1 MLLLSSMK
9 FRYQTWPR
17 FRGTESWHAPVLP
30 RSCSLG
36 SLRTWVCKAHQL
48 ATCWDFYGTSFDDR
62 QLLRAVCFIVVITFA
77 NTVMSKNTN
86 KQGSYVPAV
95 DNRIPPNVP
104 AQSPRQLSGNGWG
117 DVMQM
122 WTLMVRGTQLHVQ
135 SSWLRE
141 ITVEFRCLT
150 QMEQ

>member
-9 FRYQTWPR
+9 FRHWTWPR

-30 RSCSLG
+30 RSCFLG

-77 NTVMSKNTN
+77 NTVMAKNTN
-86 KQGSYVPAV
+86 KQSSDVLAV
-95 DNRIPPNVP
+95 DNRIPLMYHSVP
-104 AQSPRQLSGNGWG
+104 TTAQWGW
-117 DVMQM
+117 
-122 WTLMVRGTQLHVQ
+122 MVLLHVNVDADAQ
-135 SSWLRE
+135 VNAVTCAEL
-141 ITVEFRCLT
+141 LT
-150 QMEQ
+150 GGNNS

>member
-1 MLLLSSMK
+1 MSMLLLSSMK

-17 FRGTESWHAPVLP
+17 FRGTESWHAPVSP

-77 NTVMSKNTN
+77 NTVMAKNTN
-86 KQGSYVPAV
+86 KQGSDVLAV
-95 DNRIPPNVP
+95 DNRIPLMY
-104 AQSPRQLSGNGWG
+104 QLSPHDSSVGMDGATSC
-117 DVMQM
+117 Q
-122 WTLMVRGTQLHVQ
+122 RG
-135 SSWLRE
+135 
-141 ITVEFRCLT
+141 C
-150 QMEQ
+150 